1 MGEKQDIIKK
11 LMDMQKMFI
20 KYEQDNGVAMKDY
33 FASED
38 GHPLHGFRQEFADL
52 ANKLVDM
59 AHAEKGSHR

>member
-1 MGEKQDIIKK
+1 MSEKQEIIKK

-20 KYEQDNGVAMKDY
+20 KYEQENGVEMKDY
-33 FASED
+33 FAAED
-38 GHPLHGFRQEFADL
+38 GHPLKGFRQEYMDL